1 MIELGISQ
9 AQSQFTKI
17 LNQTILIVDKKSHR
31 KKAVIMPYE
40 EYIRLVSIATHKSDF
55 SDGTFN
61 QFVGLLD
68 NDFNTDDEKYNQIVK

>member
-1 MIELGISQ
+1 MLELGISQ

-17 LNQTILIVDKKSHR
+17 LNQTVIIVDKKSHH

-40 EYIRLVSIATHKSDF
+40 EYTRLITIARHKSDF

-61 QFVGLLD
+61 QFIGVLD
-68 NDFNTDDEKYNQIVK
+68 NDFSTDDEKYNQIVK

>member
-17 LNQTILIVDKKSHR
+17 LNQTVIIVDKKSHL

-40 EYIRLVSIATHKSDF
+40 EYNRLVLNAAGKADF
-55 SDGTFN
+55 EDGTFN
-61 QFVGLLD
+61 QFIGLLD
-68 NDFNTDDEKYNQIVK
+68 NDFTSNDTKYNEIIK